1 MEITFSKTFLNIA
14 FATCFMTMHDFSYMI
29 DFYNYS
35 LSIFEW
41 LLNLLHCSYFD
52 LSNTWK
58 IFPQIKCFS
67 SNLFIWNSQIVWILS
82 VFKKVN
88 DILGQLDLYYFLL
101 SMQDICRVLQWN
113 NILFSVLCLH
123 DEGVRRELL
132 FSTKSQNP

>member
-1 MEITFSKTFLNIA
+1 
-14 FATCFMTMHDFSYMI
+14 MTMHDFSYKI

-52 LSNTWK
+52 LSGVWK
-58 IFPQIKCFS
+58 IFPKIKCFS

-101 SMQDICRVLQWN
+101 S
-113 NILFSVLCLH
+113 
-123 DEGVRRELL
+123 
-132 FSTKSQNP
+132 K